1 MPTFAYILYDILLSL
16 LAVRWLNVGQLLEIK
31 LWCCHL
37 TFSHIFKSNMKSCYT
52 KETWKKFRRRLM
64 CVMCIGN
71 HLYKVFFSGSS
82 TIYMLWRRRRS
93 SIPFRYTVLQY
104 LGPFISTVLWYD
116 LLFCIKI
123 RKIINDPFHTIF
135 PICPPPKRLSS
146 ELNNLY

>member
-52 KETWKKFRRRLM
+52 KETWKKIRWRLM

-71 HLYKVFFSGSS
+71 HLYKVFFQEAQLYICCEGGDVHQFHLGIQYS
-82 TIYMLWRRRRS
+82 TANRGGRGWVSQIFVRGWRVLSPLSLIYFLS
-93 SIPFRYTVLQY
+93 
-104 LGPFISTVLWYD
+104 
-116 LLFCIKI
+116 LLL
-123 RKIINDPFHTIF
+123 TT
-135 PICPPPKRLSS
+135 S
-146 ELNNLY
+146 